1 MDRGLCSAASS
12 TRVRIFFLSGRKMSW
27 FPVGLN
33 MTATLVSELRYT
45 DTPAEALQVG
55 LKPGTWPLTLW
66 RHKGIVNQRQF

>member
-1 MDRGLCSAASS
+1 
-12 TRVRIFFLSGRKMSW
+12 MSW

-66 RHKGIVNQRQF
+66 RHKGIVNQRQFDLLNLASDFVYGVIWGT

>member
-1 MDRGLCSAASS
+1 
-12 TRVRIFFLSGRKMSW
+12 MSW

-45 DTPAEALQVG
+45 DTPAEASQVG

-66 RHKGIVNQRQF
+66 RHKGIVNQRQFDLLNLASDFVDGVIWGT